1 MKEKNGQ
8 RKEYGEEIK
17 DLVEEGKT
25 KRVIEV
31 SRFFV
36 FSFTLF
42 TVSFKWLAFARCNF
56 TGQSARASS
65 VPSDIF
71 SLKGLIYFP
80 HLSFSPPRTEFYF
93 ILQEN
98 RILSVFKLSLLASQ
112 EAFLSFLAM
121 LAYKITQF
129 FKPAAKI

>member
-1 MKEKNGQ
+1 MKETIEDNE
-8 RKEYGEEIK
+8 RKERIEEGIGEEIK

-25 KRVIEV
+25 ERVTEV

-56 TGQSARASS
+56 TGQTARASS

-80 HLSFSPPRTEFYF
+80 HLSFSPQEPSSISSCRRTEFF
-93 ILQEN
+93 QF
-98 RILSVFKLSLLASQ
+98 SSSHSWLAR
-112 EAFLSFLAM
+112 
-121 LAYKITQF
+121 
-129 FKPAAKI
+129 KPS